1 MMMWLRNPKNV
12 KTITLAI
19 AAIFVLGIAFTGVST
34 FGGKVSAAPA
44 SPVAVVDMNKVA
56 NESADFKAAND
67 AFQKEQMQAQEDFK
81 TKSATMTT
89 DNEKKEYADQL
100 TNRLK
105 QKEAQIFGAVADKF
119 DAAVKK
125 VADSK
130 GYSVVIDKSRVIY
143 GGTDI
148 TEDVMKQMN
157 GK

>member
-19 AAIFVLGIAFTGVST
+19 AAVFVLGIAFTGVSS

-44 SPVAVVDMNKVA
+44 SPIAVVDMNKVFNQSTDYKTA
-56 NESADFKAAND
+56 SDSL
-67 AFQKEQMQAQEDFK
+67 QKEQMQAQEDFK
-81 TKSATMTT
+81 AKSATMTT

-100 TNRLK
+100 TQRLK
-105 QKEAQIFGAVADKF
+105 QKEAELFGAWADKF

-125 VADSK
+125 VSESK
-130 GYSVVIDKSRVIY
+130 GYSVVMDKSRVLY
-143 GGTDI
+143 GGADI
-148 TEDVMKQMN
+148 TDDVLKQLN